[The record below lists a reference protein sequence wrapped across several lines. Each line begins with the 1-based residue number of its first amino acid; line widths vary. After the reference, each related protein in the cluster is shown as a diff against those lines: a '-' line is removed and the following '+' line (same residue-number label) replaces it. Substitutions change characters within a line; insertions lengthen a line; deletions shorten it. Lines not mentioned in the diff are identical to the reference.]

1 MTNEHATD
9 VRYGLDLGLPVVAE
23 NVFRNVVGHF
33 ASGVTVITT
42 ADGEALFGT
51 TVSAVSSLSAE
62 PPMMLICLNR
72 TSVTHDA
79 VARSGRYAI
88 NILSAAQG
96 ELARTFARKGDDKFA
111 GVDHT
116 ISERGLPLLTG
127 ALATIE
133 CVVDETAVGGTHTIF
148 LGRVVAAEARDGEPL
163 AYYRGTFGNLE
174 SALETAAYEGTRSW
188 VLHRRTPL
196 GEPIDV
202 DAVAAS
208 LRLEPAM
215 IDHALLR
222 LATESLVEKGASG
235 GYTPTPMTAA
245 LVDKLYGDR
254 VTIVNGVIERH
265 LCDATDEQLQR
276 IRRLSDLL
284 LTALP
289 TSAATL
295 EQFLELNLDYHA
307 AIVDLAGSRKLTA
320 SFRALNVSTV
330 WRETYEADD
339 WQRRLGPTFV
349 PALTEALE
357 RRDVA
362 EAQRIVREQV
372 EVVKDGAKRVIAA
385 HGGAV

>member
-1 MTNEHATD
+1 M
-9 VRYGLDLGLPVVAE
+9 
-23 NVFRNVVGHF
+23 
-33 ASGVTVITT
+33 
-42 ADGEALFGT
+42 
-51 TVSAVSSLSAE
+51 
-62 PPMMLICLNR
+62 
-72 TSVTHDA
+72 
-79 VARSGRYAI
+79 
-88 NILSAAQG
+88 
-96 ELARTFARKGDDKFA
+96 
-111 GVDHT
+111 
-116 ISERGLPLLTG
+116 
-127 ALATIE
+127 
-133 CVVDETAVGGTHTIF
+133 
-148 LGRVVAAEARDGEPL
+148 
-163 AYYRGTFGNLE
+163 
-174 SALETAAYEGTRSW
+174 
-188 VLHRRTPL
+188 LHRRTPL

-320 SFRALNVSTV
+320 SFRALNVATV

-349 PALTEALE
+349 PTLTEALE